1 MNPDLFR
8 KAALEHLTSPERL
21 DSLMEVVSLKL
32 WIALAAC
39 MAAVLAGLTWGFLG
53 TVADTARGNGMLLQ
67 GGGLI
72 NLETGTVG
80 NLELVLVRPGD
91 RVEQGQPLAVLRC
104 PELEARIREAEARR
118 AALERER
125 GTVPP
130 LLARE
135 HRAQLAAHAGQLAL
149 LQKTAGPAQ
158 ERVGFLEQRVAA
170 LKAAPEPGRAA
181 DRLDEAELA
190 LAAAQ
195 ERLAALRNQG
205 HELSGR
211 EASAAARLAQR
222 SFDLDRDIAD
232 IEGRISLLRQQ
243 LGRDG
248 SLASPVPGRVVEVLK
263 DPGEYLPAGTPVLRI
278 EATSAPL
285 LGYLLVPRVG
295 KQIRPGM
302 VVQLEPAG
310 IRPEEFGRMLGR
322 VRSVSP
328 APLSLEA
335 VQEKLKNPTL
345 AAQLGAGGSAYL
357 VEVVPDR
364 DPATPTGLRW
374 TTRLG
379 PPFQFGSG
387 TLIAGQVRLRVQA
400 PVTLMLPALRRW
412 LDGAGD
418 A

>member
-1 MNPDLFR
+1 M
-8 KAALEHLTSPERL
+8 HS
-21 DSLMEVVSLKL
+21 
-32 WIALAAC
+32 IAQANG
-39 MAAVLAGLTWGFLG
+39 MAAA
-53 TVADTARGNGMLLQ
+53 
-67 GGGLI
+67 I
-72 NLETGTVG
+72 
-80 NLELVLVRPGD
+80 
-91 RVEQGQPLAVLRC
+91 
-104 PELEARIREAEARR
+104 
-118 AALERER
+118 
-125 GTVPP
+125 VPP
-130 LLARE
+130 
-135 HRAQLAAHAGQLAL
+135 Q
-149 LQKTAGPAQ
+149 
-158 ERVGFLEQRVAA
+158 
-170 LKAAPEPGRAA
+170 
-181 DRLDEAELA
+181 
-190 LAAAQ
+190 
-195 ERLAALRNQG
+195 
-205 HELSGR
+205 
-211 EASAAARLAQR
+211 ASAAARLAQR